1 MPARLPRWVV
11 LPVIAFL
18 LLPSRPDAQKAPT
31 VSDVLQAAGD
41 YLVQYAEK
49 LSAVAAEEEYLQ
61 YDTSTGQ
68 MAVPR
73 RLSADLVLLGGG
85 GGAITSF
92 RDVFAI
98 DSVPVRPRGDRLLT
112 VLQTRESNRIEQA
125 RQLSEESVRHYVGEN
140 LHVLD
145 QPEIALQFLRKENQ
159 SRSAF
164 KLDGVKTMSG
174 LSVAILKFSERDTP
188 RLIPSNEN
196 APANGRFWI
205 DVVSGAVRQT
215 ELSISGRSSSALA
228 TVKYAADPAVG
239 LWLPIEMT
247 QQTHVTSQGSGM
259 NNMGG
264 GGGYGGRQSLESRAS
279 YSKFRHVPVDLTK

>member
-1 MPARLPRWVV
+1 MSVSAPRWV
-11 LPVIAFL
+11 LPCLVAFL
-18 LLPSRPDAQKAPT
+18 LLPSRPDAQKAT

-61 YDTSTGQ
+61 YDTSSGQ

-73 RLSADLVLLGGG
+73 RLSADVVLLGGG
-85 GGAITSF
+85 GGTVTSF
-92 RDVFAI
+92 RDIYAI
-98 DSVPVRPRGDRLLT
+98 DSVPLRPRGDRLLAL
-112 VLQTRESNRIEQA
+112 LQTRESNRIEQA
-125 RQLSEESVRHYVGEN
+125 RQLSEESVRHYLGEN
-140 LHVLD
+140 LHALD
-145 QPEIALQFLRKENQ
+145 QPEIALQFLRRENQ
-159 SRSAF
+159 PRSAF

-174 LSVAILKFSERDTP
+174 VSVAILKFSERDTP
-188 RLIPSNEN
+188 RLVPSTEN

-205 DVVSGAVRQT
+205 DVASGAVRQT

-228 TVKYAADPAVG
+228 TVKYAVDPAMG

-247 QQTHVTSQGSGM
+247 QQTHVTAQGSGM

-264 GGGYGGRQSLESRAS
+264 GGGYGGRQSLESRAT
-279 YSKFRHVPVDLTK
+279 YSKFRHVPVDLAK